1 MASSSPWY
9 AHLRCDGLSKYGP
22 CCNATQDTF
31 GAEFKALR
39 APDIT
44 EDGEAAAALAEQQP
58 EPLERNTEHGFWTA
72 TPIWSTDSAASGALQ
87 PVAAARAV
95 VALDTPGAPD
105 VQQLHCN
112 GGMRAHSAVHCCG
125 ADHPGTLSLQCDLAR
140 R

>member
-1 MASSSPWY
+1 MDCGAC
-9 AHLRCDGLSKYGP
+9 CD
-22 CCNATQDTF
+22 ATQDTF

-72 TPIWSTDSAASGALQ
+72 TPIWSTDSAASGARQ
-87 PVAAARAV
+87 PVVAARAV
-95 VALDTPGAPD
+95 VALDTPDAPD
-105 VQQLHCN
+105 VQQLHCI
-112 GGMRAHSAVHCCG
+112 GGMRTHSDVHCCED
-125 ADHPGTLSLQCDLAR
+125 DHPGTLSLQCDPAR